1 MENVLSKFKKATDL
15 LSANGIDYLV
25 FGGIAVW
32 AYGRRRKTRDIDLLI
47 RRQDAQRVLKILKEA
62 GFYTEETDKHW
73 IYKAAI
79 DGVSIDLIFEAKGE
93 FRLTPEILARKQEMK
108 LDNFVFQII
117 DPENLLILKIL
128 AKKEIRP
135 ADWYD
140 GLSMLFNL
148 KEKFDWNY
156 FQEKAKPYAVKV
168 LSFLFFAQAEFLEH
182 EQRKYVPDYVIE
194 NLFYIYKT
202 TAKLAA

>member
-1 MENVLSKFKKATDL
+1 MEDVLSKFKKATDL
-15 LSANGIDYLV
+15 LEANGVAYLV

-47 RRQDAQRVLKILKEA
+47 KRQDADRVLAILSQA
-62 GFYTEETDKHW
+62 NFATERTDNRW

-93 FRLTPEILARKQEMK
+93 FRLTDEILQRKRQLK
-108 LDNFVFQII
+108 LDNYSFNII

-140 GLSMLFNL
+140 GLSILFNL
-148 KEKFDWNY
+148 KEQFDWSY
-156 FQEKAKPYAVKV
+156 FQKKAQPYAIKV

-182 EQRKYVPDYVIE
+182 YGRKYVPDSVIDY
-194 NLFYIYKT
+194 LFQVYRGS
-202 TAKLAA
+202 AKRAA